1 MEDELNTAKKGRLGS
16 AEDREAC
23 LARIDRNTE
32 IPLLLLA
39 FAMVPLLAASMLW
52 ELTPA
57 GEKTVFYL
65 DIGVWAVFA
74 TDLASSWWSP
84 PTRRH
89 FSGNTGSTC

>member
-16 AEDREAC
+16 AEDREAL
-23 LARIDRNTE
+23 LARIDRITE

-74 TDLASSWWSP
+74 TDLCVKLVVSP
-84 PTRRH
+84 NKAH
-89 FSGNTGSTC
+89 FSGNAGSTC